1 MSYTLTALKYLDKE
15 SPVISTDFTRT
26 KDEQVFTP
34 MEPTKGEEEGEGLNQ
49 RMRDILKT
57 RQSEGRHQFM
67 HKALQKWLAA
77 PYRFNQKRH
86 FKCHWLTHSLNLKIF
101 LSHGN
106 LVGQQMGSHPK
117 CNQFLSEPVSG
128 SATAIFGVGCTWA

>member
-1 MSYTLTALKYLDKE
+1 MSYTLTALKYLDRE

-26 KDEQVFTP
+26 KDEQVLTP

-49 RMRDILKT
+49 RMRDIMKR

-77 PYRFNQKRH
+77 PYRFGPIVRMEKRNSQYH
-86 FKCHWLTHSLNLKIF
+86 
-101 LSHGN
+101 
-106 LVGQQMGSHPK
+106 
-117 CNQFLSEPVSG
+117 
-128 SATAIFGVGCTWA
+128 